1 MLVLTRKLS
10 ETVLIG
16 EDVRVTIVRLETGQ
30 VRLGIDA
37 PRSVSVL
44 RAELKGRPVASAEA
58 PERSPPGDREG
69 FKPPAALPGT
79 GIRRRARF
87 R

>member
-16 EDVRVTIVRLETGQ
+16 EDVRVTIVRLESGQ

-37 PRSVSVL
+37 PRSVAVL
-44 RAELKGRPVASAEA
+44 RAELKGRPAASSEE
-58 PERSPPGDREG
+58 PERGPPGDAVTAPRG
-69 FKPPAALPGT
+69 APRGS